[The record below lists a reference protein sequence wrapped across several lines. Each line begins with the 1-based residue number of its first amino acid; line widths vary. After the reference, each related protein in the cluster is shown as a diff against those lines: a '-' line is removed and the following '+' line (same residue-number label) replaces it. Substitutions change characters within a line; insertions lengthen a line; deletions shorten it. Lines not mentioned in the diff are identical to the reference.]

1 MTTLPR
7 GQDGPP
13 SRLLIHADDPGQANR
28 LALLVSHYGHQPRI
42 LDTRQL
48 LTPTDQGDALL
59 VSCRHFGA
67 EVRLGL
73 SLWPDLPRL
82 LFCERL
88 GGDTQFALLQQGVLL
103 VPHPCGEREPVEQ
116 WLALPHAWGL
126 TQPASDIGGAHA
138 GYRVYPCADGRVAV
152 AALEPHFAA
161 RLCLAAGLADITGDA
176 AVLRDSA
183 THAAIAEFV
192 RQQSRAQLDALAA
205 EKDIPLFTLAGV

>member
-48 LTPTDQGDALL
+48 LTPMDQGDALL
-59 VSCRHFGA
+59 VSCRQFGA

-73 SLWPDLPRL
+73 SLWPDMPRL

-88 GGDTQFALLQQGVLL
+88 GGDTQLALLQQGVLL
-103 VPHPCGEREPVEQ
+103 VPHPCCSRGCCWCP
-116 WLALPHAWGL
+116 
-126 TQPASDIGGAHA
+126 TPAASGSRWSSGC
-138 GYRVYPCADGRVAV
+138 GSP
-152 AALEPHFAA
+152 AASSPWC
-161 RLCLAAGLADITGDA
+161 R
-176 AVLRDSA
+176 
-183 THAAIAEFV
+183 
-192 RQQSRAQLDALAA
+192 
-205 EKDIPLFTLAGV
+205 P